1 MEKIKTIGHYTL
13 GSKIGAGTFGYV
25 RTGTHSISSSQV
37 AVKILEKRKICDS
50 SDIERVS
57 REIHILKMIRHP
69 HVIQLYEIIETSKQL
84 FLIMELA
91 GGVLLCHFICVYCR
105 WGTF

>member
-1 MEKIKTIGHYTL
+1 MKNMSKPKTIGHYSL
-13 GSKIGAGTFGYV
+13 GPRIGSGTFGYV
-25 RTGTHSISSSQV
+25 RLGIHSVTNSSV

-84 FLIMELA
+84 YLIMEFA
-91 GGVLLCHFICVYCR
+91 SGMFV
-105 WGTF
+105 